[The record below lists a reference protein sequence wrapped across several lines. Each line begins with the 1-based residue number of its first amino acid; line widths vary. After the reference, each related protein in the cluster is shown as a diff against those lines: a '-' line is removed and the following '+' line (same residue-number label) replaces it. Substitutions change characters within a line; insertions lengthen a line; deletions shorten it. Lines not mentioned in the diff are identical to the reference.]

1 MATKPEL
8 RRAVSNSKIKS
19 SDWNFNFDSLN
30 DYIENSIADSALT
43 NYDVNTEYQKGAWVL
58 AEVEGEKAIFE
69 SKYDGNKGNSLL
81 DETYWDKVKL
91 GGSSRNIGEL
101 VTSLLPQTDAGLHLV
116 DGALINGNG
125 AYADFVNY
133 IAELYNADP
142 TANYFTDE
150 ETWQTSVTNYGVCG
164 KFVYDNVAN
173 TVRLPKVTGIIEGTI
188 DVSALGDLVEAGLPN
203 ITGYVAGVASLADIN
218 SVSGALKYA
227 SQTNG
232 DISATSSATYK
243 RYTLKMDASLSNP
256 IYKDN
261 FNKVQPQTIKGFV
274 YICIATSKKTDVEV
288 NIDNVMTDVNGK
300 ADTDLT
306 NLTNTGKE
314 FASGLP
320 MPSGRNID
328 LTLGATGAEY
338 TAPAN
343 GWVTFT
349 RALGDREHIT
359 MSSNDVAAVFVSYGS
374 QVPTISIPVIKGAK
388 FVVTYLGTGIT
399 YKFKFIYAEGAE

>member
-1 MATKPEL
+1 MVTKPEL

-116 DGALINGNG
+116 DGALINGDG

-133 IAELYNADP
+133 IAELYNANP

-188 DVSALGDLVEAGLPN
+188 DVSALGDLVEAYDN
-203 ITGYVAGVASLADIN
+203 SIT
-218 SVSGALKYA
+218 
-227 SQTNG
+227 
-232 DISATSSATYK
+232 
-243 RYTLKMDASLSNP
+243 
-256 IYKDN
+256 
-261 FNKVQPQTIKGFV
+261 VQPQTIKGFV

-314 FASGLP
+314 FASSLS
-320 MPSGRNID
+320 MPSSRNID
-328 LTLGATGAEY
+328 LTLGASGAEY

-343 GWVTFT
+343 GWVSFA

-359 MSSNDVAAVFVSYGS
+359 MSSNDIAAVFVSYGS

-388 FVVTYLGTGIT
+388 FKVTYLGTGIT

>member
-116 DGALINGNG
+116 DGALINGDG

-150 ETWQTSVTNYGVCG
+150 ETWQTSVTTYGVCG

-173 TVRLPKVTGIIEGTI
+173 TVRLPKATGIIEGTI
-188 DVSALGDLVEAGLPN
+188 DLSALGDLVEAGLPN
-203 ITGYVAGVASLADIN
+203 ITAQVVGVYTHNVVNA
-218 SVSGALKYA
+218 SGALGILNTSQAGSLGSAGSHKWTDWSFNA
-227 SQTNG
+227 SR
-232 DISATSSATYK
+232 SS
-243 RYTLKMDASLSNP
+243 S
-256 IYKDN
+256 IYKNN

-314 FASGLP
+314 FASSLP
-320 MPSGRNID
+320 MPSNRYID
-328 LTLGATGAEY
+328 LTLGASGTEY

-343 GWVTFT
+343 GWVSFG
-349 RALGDREHIT
+349 RAIGDGEFIT
-359 MSSNDVAAVFVSYGS
+359 LSCNGVASVCISRNV
-374 QVPTISIPVIKGAK
+374 QNPTVSIPVTKGSTFIA
-388 FVVTYLGTGIT
+388 TYVGTGGT
-399 YKFKFIYAEGAE
+399 FTFKFIYAEGAE